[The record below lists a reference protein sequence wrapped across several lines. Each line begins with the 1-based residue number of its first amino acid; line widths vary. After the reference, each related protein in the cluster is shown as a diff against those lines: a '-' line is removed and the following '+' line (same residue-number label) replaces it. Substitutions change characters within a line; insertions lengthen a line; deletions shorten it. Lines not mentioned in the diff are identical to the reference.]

1 MDIDIQYATYFIE
14 AVCLTV
20 LLGFVFIPLLKK
32 LKARQSIR
40 EEGPKSHRAKSGTP
54 TMGGIFML
62 LSSVLLLL
70 FNQLIDASVLW
81 LLFLTLG
88 HGLLGFLDDFIKAE
102 KKRNLGL
109 TAKQK
114 FLGQII
120 LAVLFCWGMVN
131 TLHLPYSVAIPFTQI
146 DIGIGWLYYP
156 FVILVI
162 VGASNAVNLTDGLDG
177 LAAGCSVI
185 CFLAYA
191 GYCHLIGYN
200 DLGLFIVIL
209 AGACAGFLFFNYH
222 PAKIFMGDTGSLAL
236 GGAIA
241 GISVMTR
248 TEFLLVFIGFIFV
261 MEALSVII
269 QVASFKMTGKRVF
282 KMSPLHHHF
291 ELSGWSEV
299 HVVWAFWLVEGIVAC
314 VSLFSA
320 VSVLNS

>member
-1 MDIDIQYATYFIE
+1 MESNYLIYLAE
-14 AVCLTV
+14 SAVLTV
-20 LLGFVFIPLLKK
+20 ILGFFAIPLLKK

-40 EEGPKSHRAKSGTP
+40 EEGPKSHRIKSGTP
-54 TMGGIFML
+54 TMGGLFML
-62 LSSVLLLL
+62 LSAVLVVI
-70 FNQLIDASVLW
+70 FNKMIDPSVLW

-114 FLGQII
+114 MLGQII
-120 LAVLFCWGMVN
+120 LAVLFCWGVVD
-131 TLHLPYSVAIPFTQI
+131 TLHLPYSIAIPFTHT
-146 DIGIGWLYYP
+146 DISIGLLYYP
-156 FVILVI
+156 FVVLVI

-177 LAAGCSVI
+177 LASGCCVI
-185 CFLAYA
+185 AFSAYA
-191 GYCHLIGYN
+191 MFCYMTGFN
-200 DLGLFIVIL
+200 DLGYFIIIL
-209 AGACAGFLFFNYH
+209 AGSCIGFLFFNYH

-248 TEFLLVFIGFIFV
+248 TELLLIFLGLIFV
-261 MEALSVII
+261 LEALSVII
-269 QVASFKMTGKRVF
+269 QVASFQLTGKRVF

-299 HVVWAFWLVEGIVAC
+299 HVVWAFWIFEGFAAC
-314 VSLFSA
+314 LSLLLA
-320 VSVLNS
+320 IRAL

>member
-1 MDIDIQYATYFIE
+1 MESNYLIYLAE
-14 AVCLTV
+14 SAVLTV
-20 LLGFVFIPLLKK
+20 ILGFFAIPLLKK

-40 EEGPKSHRAKSGTP
+40 EEGPKSHRIKSGTP
-54 TMGGIFML
+54 TMGGLFML
-62 LSSVLLLL
+62 LSAVLVVI
-70 FNQLIDASVLW
+70 FNKMIDPSVLW

-114 FLGQII
+114 MLGQII
-120 LAVLFCWGMVN
+120 LAVLFCWGVVD
-131 TLHLPYSVAIPFTQI
+131 TLHLPYSIAIPFTHT
-146 DIGIGWLYYP
+146 DISIGLLYYP
-156 FVILVI
+156 FVVLVI

-177 LAAGCSVI
+177 LASGCCVI
-185 CFLAYA
+185 AFSAYA
-191 GYCHLIGYN
+191 MFCYMTGFNDPGY
-200 DLGLFIVIL
+200 FIIIL
-209 AGACAGFLFFNYH
+209 AGSCIGFLFFNYH

-248 TEFLLVFIGFIFV
+248 TELLLIFLGLIFV
-261 MEALSVII
+261 LEALSVII
-269 QVASFKMTGKRVF
+269 QVASFQLTGKRVF

-299 HVVWAFWLVEGIVAC
+299 HVVWAFWIFEGIAAC
-314 VSLFSA
+314 VSLLLA
-320 VSVLNS
+320 IRAL

>member
-1 MDIDIQYATYFIE
+1 MESNYLIYLAE
-14 AVCLTV
+14 SAVLTV
-20 LLGFVFIPLLKK
+20 ILGFFAIPLLKK

-40 EEGPKSHRAKSGTP
+40 EEGPKSHRIKSGTP
-54 TMGGIFML
+54 TMGGLFML
-62 LSSVLLLL
+62 FSAVLVVI
-70 FNQLIDASVLW
+70 FNKMIDPSVLW

-114 FLGQII
+114 MLGQII
-120 LAVLFCWGMVN
+120 LAVLFCWGVVD
-131 TLHLPYSVAIPFTQI
+131 TLHLPYSIAIPFTHM
-146 DIGIGWLYYP
+146 DISIGLLYYP
-156 FVILVI
+156 FVVLVI

-177 LAAGCSVI
+177 LASGCCVI
-185 CFLAYA
+185 AFSAYA
-191 GYCHLIGYN
+191 MFCYMTGFN
-200 DLGLFIVIL
+200 DLGYFIIIL
-209 AGACAGFLFFNYH
+209 AGSCIGFLFFNYH

-248 TEFLLVFIGFIFV
+248 TELLLIFLGLIFV
-261 MEALSVII
+261 LEALSVII
-269 QVASFKMTGKRVF
+269 QVASFQLTGKRVF

-299 HVVWAFWLVEGIVAC
+299 HVVWAFWIFEGIAAC
-314 VSLFSA
+314 VSLLLA
-320 VSVLNS
+320 IRAL

>member
-1 MDIDIQYATYFIE
+1 MESNYLIYLAE
-14 AVCLTV
+14 SAVLTV
-20 LLGFVFIPLLKK
+20 ILGFFAIPLLKK

-40 EEGPKSHRAKSGTP
+40 EEGPKSHRIKSGTP
-54 TMGGIFML
+54 TMGGLFML
-62 LSSVLLLL
+62 LSAVLVVI
-70 FNQLIDASVLW
+70 FNKMIDPSVLW

-114 FLGQII
+114 MLGQII
-120 LAVLFCWGMVN
+120 LAVLFCWGVVD
-131 TLHLPYSVAIPFTQI
+131 TLHLPYSIAIPFTHT
-146 DIGIGWLYYP
+146 DISIGLLYYP
-156 FVILVI
+156 FVVLVI

-177 LAAGCSVI
+177 LASGCCVI
-185 CFLAYA
+185 AFSAYA
-191 GYCHLIGYN
+191 MFCYMTGFN
-200 DLGLFIVIL
+200 DLGYFIIIL
-209 AGACAGFLFFNYH
+209 AGSCIGFLFFNYH

-248 TEFLLVFIGFIFV
+248 TELLLIFLGLIFV
-261 MEALSVII
+261 LEALSVII
-269 QVASFKMTGKRVF
+269 QVASFQLTGKRIF

-299 HVVWAFWLVEGIVAC
+299 HVVWAFWIFEGIAAC
-314 VSLFSA
+314 VSLLLA
-320 VSVLNS
+320 IRAL

>member
-1 MDIDIQYATYFIE
+1 MESNYLIYLAE
-14 AVCLTV
+14 SPVLTV
-20 LLGFVFIPLLKK
+20 ILGFFAIPLLKK

-40 EEGPKSHRAKSGTP
+40 EEGPKSHRIKSGTP
-54 TMGGIFML
+54 TMGGLFML
-62 LSSVLLLL
+62 LSAVLVVI
-70 FNQLIDASVLW
+70 FNKMIDPSVLW

-114 FLGQII
+114 MLGQII
-120 LAVLFCWGMVN
+120 LAVLFCWGVVD
-131 TLHLPYSVAIPFTQI
+131 TLHLPYSIAIPFTHT
-146 DIGIGWLYYP
+146 DISIGLLYYP
-156 FVILVI
+156 FVVLVI

-177 LAAGCSVI
+177 LASGCCVI
-185 CFLAYA
+185 AFSAYA
-191 GYCHLIGYN
+191 MFCYMTGFN
-200 DLGLFIVIL
+200 DLGYFIIIL
-209 AGACAGFLFFNYH
+209 AGSCIGFLFFNYH

-248 TEFLLVFIGFIFV
+248 TELLLIFLGLIFV
-261 MEALSVII
+261 LEALSVII
-269 QVASFKMTGKRVF
+269 QVASFQLTGKRVF

-299 HVVWAFWLVEGIVAC
+299 HVVWAFWIFEGIAAC
-314 VSLFSA
+314 VSLLLA
-320 VSVLNS
+320 IRAL

>member
-1 MDIDIQYATYFIE
+1 MESNYLIYLAE
-14 AVCLTV
+14 SAVLTV
-20 LLGFVFIPLLKK
+20 ILGFFAIPLLKK

-40 EEGPKSHRAKSGTP
+40 EEGPKSHRIKSGTP
-54 TMGGIFML
+54 TMGGLFML
-62 LSSVLLLL
+62 LSAVLVVI
-70 FNQLIDASVLW
+70 FNKMIDPSVLW

-114 FLGQII
+114 MLGQII
-120 LAVLFCWGMVN
+120 LAVLFCCGVVD
-131 TLHLPYSVAIPFTQI
+131 TLHLPYSIAIPFTHT
-146 DIGIGWLYYP
+146 DISIGLLYYP
-156 FVILVI
+156 FVVLVI

-177 LAAGCSVI
+177 LASGCCVI
-185 CFLAYA
+185 AFSAYA
-191 GYCHLIGYN
+191 MFCYMTGFN
-200 DLGLFIVIL
+200 DLGYFIIIL
-209 AGACAGFLFFNYH
+209 AGSCIGFLFFNYH

-248 TEFLLVFIGFIFV
+248 TELLLIFLGLIFV
-261 MEALSVII
+261 LEALSVII
-269 QVASFKMTGKRVF
+269 QVASFQLTGKRVF

-299 HVVWAFWLVEGIVAC
+299 HVVWAFWIFEGIAAC
-314 VSLFSA
+314 VSLLLA
-320 VSVLNS
+320 IRAL

>member
-1 MDIDIQYATYFIE
+1 MESNYLIYLAE
-14 AVCLTV
+14 SAVLTV
-20 LLGFVFIPLLKK
+20 ILGFFAIPLLKK

-40 EEGPKSHRAKSGTP
+40 EEGPKSHRIKSGTP
-54 TMGGIFML
+54 TMGGLFML
-62 LSSVLLLL
+62 LSAVLVVI
-70 FNQLIDASVLW
+70 FNKMIDPSVLW

-114 FLGQII
+114 MLGQII
-120 LAVLFCWGMVN
+120 LAVLFCWGVVD
-131 TLHLPYSVAIPFTQI
+131 TLHLPYSIAIPFTHT
-146 DIGIGWLYYP
+146 DISIGLLYYP
-156 FVILVI
+156 FVVLVI

-177 LAAGCSVI
+177 LASGCCVI
-185 CFLAYA
+185 AFSAYA
-191 GYCHLIGYN
+191 MFCYMTGFN
-200 DLGLFIVIL
+200 DLGYFIIIL
-209 AGACAGFLFFNYH
+209 AGSCIGFLFFNYH

-248 TEFLLVFIGFIFV
+248 TELLLIFLGLIFV
-261 MEALSVII
+261 LEALSVII
-269 QVASFKMTGKRVF
+269 QVASFQLTGKRVF

-299 HVVWAFWLVEGIVAC
+299 HVVWAFWIFEGIAAC
-314 VSLFSA
+314 VSLLLA
-320 VSVLNS
+320 LRAL

>member
-1 MDIDIQYATYFIE
+1 MESNYLIYLAE
-14 AVCLTV
+14 SAVLTV
-20 LLGFVFIPLLKK
+20 ILGFFAIPLLKK

-40 EEGPKSHRAKSGTP
+40 EEGPKSHRIKSGTP
-54 TMGGIFML
+54 TMGGLFML
-62 LSSVLLLL
+62 LSAVLVVV
-70 FNQLIDASVLW
+70 FNKMIEPSVLW

-114 FLGQII
+114 MLGQII
-120 LAVLFCWGMVN
+120 LAVLFCWGVVD
-131 TLHLPYSVAIPFTQI
+131 TLHLPYSIAIPFTHT
-146 DIGIGWLYYP
+146 DISIGLLYYP
-156 FVILVI
+156 FVVLVI

-177 LAAGCSVI
+177 LASGCCVI
-185 CFLAYA
+185 AFSAYA
-191 GYCHLIGYN
+191 MFCYMTGFN
-200 DLGLFIVIL
+200 DLGYFIIIL
-209 AGACAGFLFFNYH
+209 AGSCIGFLFFNYH

-248 TEFLLVFIGFIFV
+248 TELLLIFLGLIFV
-261 MEALSVII
+261 LEALSVII
-269 QVASFKMTGKRVF
+269 QVASFQLTGKRVF

-299 HVVWAFWLVEGIVAC
+299 HVVWAFWIFEGIAAC
-314 VSLFSA
+314 VSLLLA
-320 VSVLNS
+320 IRAL

>member
-1 MDIDIQYATYFIE
+1 MESNYLIYLAE
-14 AVCLTV
+14 SAVLTV
-20 LLGFVFIPLLKK
+20 ILGFFAIPLLKK

-40 EEGPKSHRAKSGTP
+40 EEGPKSHRIKSGTP
-54 TMGGIFML
+54 TMGGLFML
-62 LSSVLLLL
+62 LSAVLVVI
-70 FNQLIDASVLW
+70 FNKMIDPSVLW

-114 FLGQII
+114 MLGQII
-120 LAVLFCWGMVN
+120 LAVLFCWGVVD
-131 TLHLPYSVAIPFTQI
+131 TLHLPYSIAIPFTHT
-146 DIGIGWLYYP
+146 DISIGLLYYP
-156 FVILVI
+156 FVVLVI

-177 LAAGCSVI
+177 LASGCCVI
-185 CFLAYA
+185 AFSAYA
-191 GYCHLIGYN
+191 MFCYMTGFN
-200 DLGLFIVIL
+200 DLGYFIIIL
-209 AGACAGFLFFNYH
+209 AGSCIGFLFFNYH

-248 TEFLLVFIGFIFV
+248 TELLLIFLGLIFV
-261 MEALSVII
+261 LEALSVII
-269 QVASFKMTGKRVF
+269 QVASFQLTGKRVF

-299 HVVWAFWLVEGIVAC
+299 HVVWAFWIFEGIAAC
-314 VSLFSA
+314 VSLLLA
-320 VSVLNS
+320 IRAL

>member
-1 MDIDIQYATYFIE
+1 MESNYLIYLAE
-14 AVCLTV
+14 SAVLTV
-20 LLGFVFIPLLKK
+20 ILGFFAIPLLKK

-40 EEGPKSHRAKSGTP
+40 EEGPKSHRIKSGTP
-54 TMGGIFML
+54 TMGGLFML
-62 LSSVLLLL
+62 LSAVLVVI
-70 FNQLIDASVLW
+70 FNKMIDPSVLW

-114 FLGQII
+114 MLGQII
-120 LAVLFCWGMVN
+120 LAVLFCWGVVD
-131 TLHLPYSVAIPFTQI
+131 TLHLPYSIAIPFTHT
-146 DIGIGWLYYP
+146 DISIGLLYYP
-156 FVILVI
+156 FVVLVI

-177 LAAGCSVI
+177 LASGCCVI
-185 CFLAYA
+185 AFSAYA
-191 GYCHLIGYN
+191 MFCYMTGFN
-200 DLGLFIVIL
+200 DLGYFIIIL
-209 AGACAGFLFFNYH
+209 AGSCIGFLFFNYH

-248 TEFLLVFIGFIFV
+248 TELLLIFLGLIFV
-261 MEALSVII
+261 LEALSVII
-269 QVASFKMTGKRVF
+269 QVASFQLTGKRVF

-299 HVVWAFWLVEGIVAC
+299 HVVWAFWIFEGIAAC
-314 VSLFSA
+314 VSLLLTIRA
-320 VSVLNS
+320 L

>member
-1 MDIDIQYATYFIE
+1 MESNYLIYQAE
-14 AVCLTV
+14 SAVLTV
-20 LLGFVFIPLLKK
+20 ILGFFAIPLLKK

-40 EEGPKSHRAKSGTP
+40 EEGPKSHRIKSGTP
-54 TMGGIFML
+54 TMGGLFML
-62 LSSVLLLL
+62 LSAVLVVI
-70 FNQLIDASVLW
+70 FNKMIDPSVLW

-114 FLGQII
+114 MLGQII
-120 LAVLFCWGMVN
+120 LAVLFCWGVVD
-131 TLHLPYSVAIPFTQI
+131 TLHLPYSIAIPFTHM
-146 DIGIGWLYYP
+146 DISIGLLYYP
-156 FVILVI
+156 FVVLVI

-177 LAAGCSVI
+177 LASGCCVI
-185 CFLAYA
+185 AFSAYA
-191 GYCHLIGYN
+191 MFCYMTGFN
-200 DLGLFIVIL
+200 DLGYFIIIL
-209 AGACAGFLFFNYH
+209 AGSCIGFLFFNYH

-248 TEFLLVFIGFIFV
+248 TELLLIFLGLIFV
-261 MEALSVII
+261 LEALSVII
-269 QVASFKMTGKRVF
+269 QVASFQLTGKRVF

-299 HVVWAFWLVEGIVAC
+299 HVVWAFWIFEGIAAC
-314 VSLFSA
+314 VSLLLA
-320 VSVLNS
+320 IRAL

>member
-1 MDIDIQYATYFIE
+1 MESNYLIYLAE
-14 AVCLTV
+14 SAVLTV
-20 LLGFVFIPLLKK
+20 ILGFFAIPLLKK

-40 EEGPKSHRAKSGTP
+40 EEGPKSHRIKSGTP
-54 TMGGIFML
+54 TMGGLFML
-62 LSSVLLLL
+62 LSSVLVVI
-70 FNQLIDASVLW
+70 FNKMIDPSVLW

-114 FLGQII
+114 MLGQII
-120 LAVLFCWGMVN
+120 LAVLFCWGVVD
-131 TLHLPYSVAIPFTQI
+131 TLHLPYSIAIPFTHT
-146 DIGIGWLYYP
+146 DISIGLLYYP
-156 FVILVI
+156 FVVLVI

-177 LAAGCSVI
+177 LASGCCVI
-185 CFLAYA
+185 AFSAYA
-191 GYCHLIGYN
+191 MYCYMTGFN
-200 DLGLFIVIL
+200 DLGYFIIIL
-209 AGACAGFLFFNYH
+209 AGSCIGFLFFNYH

-248 TEFLLVFIGFIFV
+248 TELLLIFLGLIFV
-261 MEALSVII
+261 LEALSVII
-269 QVASFKMTGKRVF
+269 QVASFQLTGKRVF

-299 HVVWAFWLVEGIVAC
+299 HVVWAFWIFEGIAAC
-314 VSLFSA
+314 VSLLLA
-320 VSVLNS
+320 IRAL